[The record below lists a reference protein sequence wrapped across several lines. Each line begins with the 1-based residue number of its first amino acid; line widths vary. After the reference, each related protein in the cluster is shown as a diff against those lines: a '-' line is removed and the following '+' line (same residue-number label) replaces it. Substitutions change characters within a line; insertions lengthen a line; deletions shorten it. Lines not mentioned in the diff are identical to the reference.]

1 MLYRI
6 LRTMKVSIG
15 LSAHYE
21 RIPPPVTG
29 GGIRGSARN
38 QGSEAFPYPFDQF
51 SALNEGPWLLALST
65 MPFTDVLYTR

>member
-1 MLYRI
+1 
-6 LRTMKVSIG
+6 MKVSIRP
-15 LSAHYE
+15 SAHYE

-29 GGIRGSARN
+29 GGIHGSGRN

-65 MPFTDVLYTR
+65 RPWIDVL